1 MALNLIPQGK
11 KAMFFTILAIAL
23 LSLFIISYSTYSV
36 FQDRESTTKRI
47 KTMNDF
53 IHLVE
58 EDLPRQLYIAG
69 FRIIFIFEK
78 RIFETGNYIED
89 LNSTFEEAFFNGT
102 VYSLDEELM
111 EGVDFEGIV
120 LSLNEKAKKINANVT
135 LLNPKIEITQ
145 EDPWNVKISF
155 TGDLMIQDKGQLV
168 LWNRTYYD
176 KTFISI
182 ENFEDPIY
190 AINSGGLVT
199 NSINRTPYQTFVTGS
214 DVSNLISHLE
224 GGYYKAS
231 SSAPSFLDRLEGKT
245 TSNPYGIESLVYIP
259 KLSSQGITPKDKTD
273 VDYIYFSTSNPT
285 SHKIQGMPSWFKLDD
300 EHLDD
305 YGVEGLVI

>member
-1 MALNLIPQGK
+1 
-11 KAMFFTILAIAL
+11 MFFTMLAIAL

-78 RIFETGNYIED
+78 RIFETGSYINN
-89 LNSTFEEAFFNGT
+89 LNATFEEAFLNGT
-102 VYSLDEELM
+102 VYGFEEELM
-111 EGVDFEGIV
+111 EGVDFDGII

-135 LLNPKIEITQ
+135 LVNPSVEITQ
-145 EDPWNVKISF
+145 EDPWRVKISF
-155 TGDLMIQDKGQLV
+155 TGDLMVQDKGQLV

-176 KTFISI
+176 ETFISV

-199 NSINRTPYQTFVTGS
+199 NSINRTPYQTFVIGS
-214 DVSNLISHLE
+214 DDVSNLIAHLE

-231 SSAPSFLDRLEGKT
+231 TLAPSFLDRLEGKST
-245 TSNPYGIESLVYIP
+245 ANPNGIESLVYIP
-259 KLSSQGITPKDKTD
+259 KLSAQGISPKDKTD
-273 VDYIYFSTSNPT
+273 VDYIYFSSSNPA
-285 SHKIQGMPSWFKLDD
+285 SSKIQGMPSWFKLDD
-300 EHLDD
+300 AHLDD
-305 YGVEGLVI
+305 YGVEGLTI